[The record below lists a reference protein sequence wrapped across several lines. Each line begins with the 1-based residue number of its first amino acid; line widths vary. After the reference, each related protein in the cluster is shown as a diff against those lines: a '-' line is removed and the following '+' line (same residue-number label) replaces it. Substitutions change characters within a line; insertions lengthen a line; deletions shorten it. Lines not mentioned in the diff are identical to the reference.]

1 MKPNRENGYQVT
13 ESMVDTGKS
22 SLLRLAALLHLA
34 EGSAQT
40 VSNSGAE
47 KAAGAQILAAI
58 SPQTYRQGVAEW
70 D

>member
-1 MKPNRENGYQVT
+1 
-13 ESMVDTGKS
+13 MVDIGKS
-22 SLLRLAALLHLA
+22 SLLRLAALHLA

-40 VSNSGAE
+40 VSNPGAE

-58 SPQTYRQGVAEW
+58 SPQPYRQGVAEW